1 MHDTTSLLRTAGAVL
16 AFALGALAGLS
27 TVGESARAA
36 AAVRPTAPAPA
47 VATVAGAIG
56 NLAVPDA
63 DGALASVALT
73 TAEGLAQVG
82 GTWRYADATL
92 ERVGFRAPDAQGQ
105 PTGAPVETFA
115 IVPRAGRAEF
125 DDSQWPSIPPESLV
139 RRRGNGRV
147 SFNWY
152 RLTFTVPETLGTR
165 AVRDGAIVF
174 ATRLDDY
181 AEVWVDGELARPYGG
196 SGGHVVAGWNAPNRV
211 LVTRRARPGDR
222 HVIAVFGMN
231 GPISDAPT
239 NFIYVREAGLELHAA
254 QPAPV
259 AVPPQ
264 EVNVEVDRV
273 DPEIDGIV
281 PANAKLWKVA
291 DGFTFTEGPVWSRT
305 GGYLLFSDPNEN
317 RIYRYDETHG
327 LSVFR
332 DRSGYDAADI
342 GEYRQPGSNG
352 LTFDREGRLIADEHG
367 RHRVTR
373 TERDGRITVLADAY
387 QGRRLNS
394 PNDLVAKSD
403 GAVYFTDP
411 PFGLPRAYDDP
422 RKQLPYSGV
431 FRWRD
436 GRLDL
441 LTTELRGPN
450 GIAFT
455 PDEKYLYVADW
466 DPAHKVVNRYPV
478 RADGRLG
485 RAETFVDLTDRIPGD
500 EALDGLKV
508 DVRGHV
514 YLSAPGG
521 VWIFAADGRHLGT
534 VRAPHPVHNF
544 AWGGADGRTLYLCAR
559 SALYRIDLQV
569 EGVRP

>member
-1 MHDTTSLLRTAGAVL
+1 MLDAPPLVRIAGALLTLV
-16 AFALGALAGLS
+16 LGACAGLS
-27 TVGESARAA
+27 TLDSTARAA
-36 AAVRPTAPAPA
+36 TPPA
-47 VATVAGAIG
+47 V
-56 NLAVPDA
+56 VPDA
-63 DGALASVALT
+63 TAALATVPLT
-73 TAEGLAQVG
+73 TAPGLAQVSG
-82 GTWRYADATL
+82 QWRYADASF
-92 ERVGFRAPDAQGQ
+92 ERVPFRAPDAQGQ
-105 PTGAPVETFA
+105 PTGAPIETLR
-115 IVPRAGRAEF
+115 ITPRAGRAEF
-125 DDSQWPSIPPESLV
+125 DDSAWPVIAPATLAE
-139 RRRGNGRV
+139 RRGNGRA

-165 AVRDGAIVF
+165 AVRDGALIF
-174 ATRLDDY
+174 SARLDDY

-196 SGGHVVAGWNAPNRV
+196 TGGHVVAGWNAPNRV
-211 LVTRRARPGDR
+211 LLARHARPGER
-222 HVIAVFGMN
+222 HVVAVFGMN

-239 NFIYVREAGLELHAA
+239 NFIYVREANLELHS
-254 QPAPV
+254 PLPGPV
-259 AVPPQ
+259 AVPAQ
-264 EVNVEVDRV
+264 EVNVEIDRV
-273 DPEIDGIV
+273 DAEIDSIV

-291 DGFTFTEGPVWSRT
+291 EGFTFTEGPVWSRD

-317 RIYRYDETHG
+317 RIYRYEDATG

-332 DRSGYDAADI
+332 MHSGYDGADV

-352 LTFDREGRLIADEHG
+352 LTFDRQGRLIADEHG
-367 RHRVTR
+367 RHRLTR
-373 TERDGRITVLADAY
+373 TEPDGRITVLADSY
-387 QGRRLNS
+387 RGKRLNS
-394 PNDLVAKSD
+394 PNDLVVRSD

-411 PFGLPRAYDDP
+411 PFGLPKVYDDP

-441 LTTELRGPN
+441 LTRELKGPN

-455 PDEKYLYVADW
+455 PDESFLYVADW

-478 RADGRLG
+478 RADGTLG
-485 RAETFVDLTDRIPGD
+485 PATTFVDLTARIPGE
-500 EALDGLKV
+500 EALDGIKV

-534 VRAPHPVHNF
+534 IRAPHPVHNF
-544 AWGGADGRTLYLCAR
+544 AWGGAAGRTLYLCAR
-559 SALYRIDLQV
+559 STLYRIDLQV